1 MFSKSVDEKL
11 SPDGKAATPSE
22 HPQASGEEGDFGFV
36 AGFIVPGLPHPL
48 LAPEECSAW
57 SRVRDAFVR
66 LRKRLEELN
75 PDVLVI
81 YSTQWPSVLG
91 HQIQADPHPTGVHV
105 DHEFH
110 YLGTMQYS
118 FPVHVPYAD
127 AMINAGK
134 SRGLH
139 MRRVCFKGFPVDTGS
154 LVAQGLLNSDN
165 RFPCA
170 LVSCNMYAD
179 RAETIVLGKAARDAV
194 HNKKLRA
201 VAIAS
206 TALSH
211 RLWTHQVKP
220 QDDAISSQKDDE
232 WNRKLLEIL
241 SEGRLE
247 DVAQLARQ
255 FAKEAHADSKLKA
268 IWWLSAALGS
278 SNNFRGNVLAYE
290 PLYGTGAAVVELRP
304 GGSSKGEQEFDEDDV
319 EFFKGERAV
328 LSSSVS
334 S

>member
-1 MFSKSVDEKL
+1 MFSRIVCAKSQCED
-11 SPDGKAATPSE
+11 
-22 HPQASGEEGDFGFV
+22 QANQANNNVHSGLIESDFGFV
-36 AGFIVPGLPHPL
+36 AGFIVPGMPQPL
-48 LAPEECSAW
+48 LAPELSPAW
-57 SRVRDAFVR
+57 TRIADAFVKLRRR
-66 LRKRLEELN
+66 LDELK

-91 HQIQADPHPTGVHV
+91 HQVQADPQPQGVHV

-110 YLGTMQYS
+110 DLGTMEYA

-127 AMINAGK
+127 AMIDAGVR
-134 SRGLH
+134 RGLH
-139 MRRVCFKGFPVDTGS
+139 MRRVCFKGFPIDTGS
-154 LVAQGLLNSDN
+154 LVALGLLNPTN
-165 RFPCA
+165 TIPCA

-194 HNKKLRA
+194 HNKKLKA

-206 TALSH
+206 TAFSN
-211 RLWTHQVKP
+211 RLWTKPVKP
-220 QDDAISSQKDDE
+220 QEDGISSQKDDE

-241 SEGRLE
+241 AEGRLD

-278 SNNFRGNVLAYE
+278 SNDFRGEVLAYE
-290 PLYGTGAAVVELRP
+290 GLYGSGAAVIELTP

-328 LSSSVS
+328 LTSSAS

>member
-1 MFSKSVDEKL
+1 MFLKNICSGIQAEDQVGQGGHASHPE
-11 SPDGKAATPSE
+11 PTESE
-22 HPQASGEEGDFGFV
+22 FGFV
-36 AGFIVPGLPHPL
+36 AGFIVPGLPQPL
-48 LAPEECSAW
+48 LAPEQSLA
-57 SRVRDAFVR
+57 SKRVAAAFAQLKER
-66 LRKRLEELN
+66 LDEIQ

-91 HQIQADPHPTGVHV
+91 HQVQADPKPQGVHV

-110 YLGTMQYS
+110 ELGTMEYS

-127 AMINAGK
+127 ALIDAGK
-134 SRGLH
+134 KRGLH
-139 MRRVCFKGFPVDTGS
+139 MRRVCFKGFPIDTGS
-154 LVAQGLLNSDN
+154 LVALGLLNSDN
-165 RFPCA
+165 QIPCA
-170 LVSCNMYAD
+170 LLSCNMYAD

-194 HNKKLRA
+194 HNKKLKA

-206 TALSH
+206 TALSN
-211 RLWTHQVKP
+211 RLWTIPVEP
-220 QDDAISSQKDDE
+220 QDDGISSQKDDE

-241 SEGRLE
+241 AEGRLE

-268 IWWLSAALGS
+268 IWWLSAAMGS
-278 SNNFRGNVLAYE
+278 SNDFRGEVHAYE
-290 PLYGTGAAVVELRP
+290 GLYGTGAAVVELTP

-328 LSSSVS
+328 LTSSAS